1 MVAPTHIKQVVTALP
16 SLEGPE
22 PLPQTAA
29 KDKKP
34 SSCKI
39 NCLARAAFMG
49 PQPLS
54 PSTFMRSRSTCS
66 ELTDDQ
72 DMGSVKFLA
81 IPIKI
86 GAWAPQ
92 KVKLNRG
99 YS

>member
-1 MVAPTHIKQVVTALP
+1 M
-16 SLEGPE
+16 
-22 PLPQTAA
+22 
-29 KDKKP
+29 
-34 SSCKI
+34 
-39 NCLARAAFMG
+39 
-49 PQPLS
+49 S

-86 GAWAPQ
+86 GARAPQ
-92 KVKLNRG
+92 KEKLDRG